1 MKPLPAISVLTI
13 TPHLRISR
21 AERIDPSAVGDN
33 VAVRKL
39 LIGLTATVT
48 ALVVGVL
55 GADFGSAIYAE
66 YRLARNIRSAAGLNW
81 DPWVAIL
88 GFPFLTQVRN
98 HKYREVEIRAGGVDH
113 PVVGKASLEATL
125 HGIDLTQASWLI
137 RPTAKMHVNKAESRI
152 IIDSTHIGRYM
163 GIDDLLVEAPAR
175 ESNDATGGT
184 TESGISSP
192 QGLVFTGTPKASGV
206 DKRVSVSVDLSFAD
220 ADKTTLVLTA
230 TGILTGPG
238 TADEPVPEDKTAA
251 VLSEF
256 SNTITGQ
263 KLPFGIAPTTAG
275 ARGSDV
281 IIEGIASGVTIDLP
295 GFRQS

>member
-1 MKPLPAISVLTI
+1 L
-13 TPHLRISR
+13 
-21 AERIDPSAVGDN
+21 DPPAVGDN

-48 ALVVGVL
+48 ALVVGVV
-55 GADFGSAIYAE
+55 GTDFGSAIYAE
-66 YRLARNIRSAAGLNW
+66 YRLARNVRTAAGLNW

-98 HKYREVEIRAGGVDH
+98 HRYKEIEIRAAGVDH

-125 HGIDLTQASWLI
+125 HGIDITDSSWLI
-137 RPTAKMHVNKAESRI
+137 RPDAKLPVRKAESRI
-152 IIDSTHIGRYM
+152 IIDSTHIGRFM
-163 GIDDLLVEAPAR
+163 GIDDLLVEAPSR
-175 ESNDATGGT
+175 ETNDSTGGT
-184 TESGISSP
+184 TESGISSS
-192 QGLVFTGTPKASGV
+192 QGLVFTGTPKQSGL
-206 DKRVSVSVDLSFAD
+206 DKRVSVAVDLSFA
-220 ADKTTLVLTA
+220 AGNETTLVLTA

-238 TADEPVPEDKTAA
+238 TADEPVPDDKTAA

-256 SNTITGQ
+256 SHTITGQ

-281 IIEGIASGVTIDLP
+281 IIEGIASGVTIDLA

>member
-1 MKPLPAISVLTI
+1 M
-13 TPHLRISR
+13 
-21 AERIDPSAVGDN
+21 GNN

-39 LIGLTATVT
+39 LIGLAATVT
-48 ALVVGVL
+48 ALVVGVV

-66 YRLARNIRSAAGLNW
+66 YRLARNVRSAAELNW

-98 HKYREVEIRAGGVDH
+98 HRYREVEIRASAVDH

-125 HGIDLTQASWLI
+125 HGIDLTDASWLI
-137 RPTAKMHVNKAESRI
+137 RPDVPLHVTKAESRI
-152 IIDSTHIGRYM
+152 IVDSTHIGRVM
-163 GIDDLLVEAPAR
+163 GIDDLLVEAPTR
-175 ESNDATGGT
+175 ETNDSTGGT
-184 TESGISSP
+184 TESGISSSE
-192 QGLVFTGTPKASGV
+192 GLVFTGTPKASGL

-220 ADKTTLVLTA
+220 KDQTTLVLTA
-230 TGILTGPG
+230 TGIMTGPG
-238 TADEPVPEDKTAA
+238 TADEPVPEEKTAA
-251 VLSEF
+251 VLAEF
-256 SNTITGQ
+256 SDTITGQ

-281 IIEGIASGVTIDLP
+281 IIEGIASGVTIDLA

>member
-1 MKPLPAISVLTI
+1 M
-13 TPHLRISR
+13 
-21 AERIDPSAVGDN
+21 GDN

-48 ALVVGVL
+48 ALVVGLV
-55 GADFGSAIYAE
+55 GTDFGAAIYAE
-66 YRLARNIRSAAGLNW
+66 YRLARNVRSVAGLNW

-88 GFPFLTQVRN
+88 GFPFLPQVRN
-98 HKYREVEIRAGGVDH
+98 HRYREVEIRANGVDH
-113 PVVGKASLEATL
+113 PVVGKASLESTL
-125 HGIDLTQASWLI
+125 HHIDLTDSSWLI
-137 RPTAKMHVNKAESRI
+137 RPDAPMHVGKAESRI

-175 ESNDATGGT
+175 ETNDATGGT
-184 TESGISSP
+184 TESGISSS
-192 QGLVFTGTPKASGV
+192 QGLVFTGTPKSAGL
-206 DKRVSVSVDLSFAD
+206 DKRVSVAVDLSIAGKD
-220 ADKTTLVLTA
+220 QTTLVLTA

-238 TADEPVPEDKTAA
+238 TADEPVSEEQTPA
-251 VLSEF
+251 VLAEF

-281 IIEGIASGVTIDLP
+281 IIEGIATGVTIDLT

>member
-1 MKPLPAISVLTI
+1 M
-13 TPHLRISR
+13 
-21 AERIDPSAVGDN
+21 GDN

-39 LIGLTATVT
+39 LIGLAATVT
-48 ALVVGVL
+48 ALVVGVV

-66 YRLARNIRSAAGLNW
+66 YRLARNVRSAANLNW

-88 GFPFLTQVRN
+88 GFPFLTQVSN
-98 HKYREVEIRAGGVDH
+98 HRYKEIEIRAAGVDH

-125 HGIDLTQASWLI
+125 HGIDLTDSSWLI
-137 RPTAKMHVNKAESRI
+137 RPDAKLPVRKTESRI
-152 IIDSTHIGRYM
+152 IIDSTHIGRFM
-163 GIDDLLVEAPAR
+163 GIDDLLVEAPSR
-175 ESNDATGGT
+175 ETNDATGGT
-184 TESGISSP
+184 TESGISSS
-192 QGLVFTGTPKASGV
+192 QGLVFTGTPKGSGL

-220 ADKTTLVLTA
+220 SDDTTLVLTA

-238 TADEPVPEDKTAA
+238 TADESVPEEKTAA

-256 SNTITGQ
+256 SHTITGQ

-281 IIEGIASGVTIDLP
+281 IIEGIATGVTIDLA